1 MTVSFGGRAVSI
13 WNYDWRSPRAG
24 FLAGG
29 GCELSGLRWKQL
41 GFMGNLYGT
50 FCKQETSSI
59 GCWSRRSASAG
70 TRTQNRPEGQ
80 GMDCRSAAAWH
91 AEGELPTAAADSA
104 LARPD
109 PHPSQNPADDG
120 GLRQSHA
127 KALGRRQP

>member
-1 MTVSFGGRAVSI
+1 MAATGVYGKPVWNILQAGNKFHWLLVKAQRLKQVPGRKTDQKDREWIA
-13 WNYDWRSPRAG
+13 DLLQP
-24 FLAGG
+24 
-29 GCELSGLRWKQL
+29 
-41 GFMGNLYGT
+41 GN
-50 FCKQETSSI
+50 
-59 GCWSRRSASAG
+59 
-70 TRTQNRPEGQ
+70 
-80 GMDCRSAAAWH
+80 